1 MAQHDESYKLLFSH
15 REMVEDLLRGF
26 VHQPWVENVDF
37 STLEPVKA
45 SFVSYDLREREDDL
59 IWRVRWGEEWLYVY
73 LLLEFQSSVDPFM
86 AVRIMV
92 YVGLLYQDLIKLE
105 QFTSG
110 GRLPP
115 VFPVVLYN
123 GAGQWTA
130 ATELSEIIESVPG
143 GLEQYRPR
151 MCYHLIAE
159 NAYGEPELA
168 PMRNLAAALFR
179 LENSRSADDIRKV
192 LDALIVWLADP
203 SQDSLSRSLVTWLS
217 RVLLPSRVPGAE
229 IPQMRDLQEARAMLA
244 ERVKEWTKEW
254 REQGL
259 QDGRREGRQEGRQ
272 EGEAA
277 VLTELL
283 DAKFGRVEEEHRAR
297 IAAADGD
304 TILRWARRVLT
315 AQHPE
320 DVFA

>member
-1 MAQHDESYKLLFSH
+1 
-15 REMVEDLLRGF
+15 
-26 VHQPWVENVDF
+26 
-37 STLEPVKA
+37 
-45 SFVSYDLREREDDL
+45 
-59 IWRVRWGEEWLYVY
+59 
-73 LLLEFQSSVDPFM
+73 
-86 AVRIMV
+86 
-92 YVGLLYQDLIKLE
+92 
-105 QFTSG
+105 
-110 GRLPP
+110 
-115 VFPVVLYN
+115 
-123 GAGQWTA
+123 
-130 ATELSEIIESVPG
+130 
-143 GLEQYRPR
+143 
-151 MCYHLIAE
+151 
-159 NAYGEPELA
+159 
-168 PMRNLAAALFR
+168 
-179 LENSRSADDIRKV
+179 
-192 LDALIVWLADP
+192 
-203 SQDSLSRSLVTWLS
+203 
-217 RVLLPSRVPGAE
+217 
-229 IPQMRDLQEARAMLA
+229 MLA